1 MPKSSAYVW
10 IRTCDPT
17 SGVSMR
23 VCCWRGREVLRL
35 AERESAVSAGD
46 DAALAVANLP
56 STSPAPGPASS
67 VHETAA
73 RGLWDVWD
81 VDGSRIDGIYRL
93 YSLKRLRH
101 THPFSTISQH
111 EALALGTTLQNT
123 DLAVSETKRG
133 ALPLASP
140 LPVLVDE
147 VDRAGKLRLC
157 DAQTRSAQVGSAISV
172 WQRAQ
177 NAVLNGREYV
187 PRLPRRQR
195 CHRAKG

>member
-1 MPKSSAYVW
+1 
-10 IRTCDPT
+10 
-17 SGVSMR
+17 MR

-93 YSLKRLRH
+93 
-101 THPFSTISQH
+101 
-111 EALALGTTLQNT
+111 
-123 DLAVSETKRG
+123 
-133 ALPLASP
+133 
-140 LPVLVDE
+140 
-147 VDRAGKLRLC
+147 
-157 DAQTRSAQVGSAISV
+157 
-172 WQRAQ
+172 
-177 NAVLNGREYV
+177 
-187 PRLPRRQR
+187 
-195 CHRAKG
+195 